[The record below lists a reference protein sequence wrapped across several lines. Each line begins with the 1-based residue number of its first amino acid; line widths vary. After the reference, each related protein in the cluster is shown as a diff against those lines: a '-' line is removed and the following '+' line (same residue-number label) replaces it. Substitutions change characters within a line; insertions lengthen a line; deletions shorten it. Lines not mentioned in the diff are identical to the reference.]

1 MLKYFCRCFIKEP
14 PSPPP
19 PPHFFTLPIL
29 NLPPLSELIDIIM
42 EDVPSP
48 RDKNSP
54 NSVI

>member
-14 PSPPP
+14 PPPP
-19 PPHFFTLPIL
+19 PPPPFFTLPIL

-48 RDKNSP
+48 RAKNSP